1 MSKSNAAKQKPPKT
15 CLLCLI
21 CLGFLS
27 LVILNTVELIRQSKY
42 YSDIINKFQHV
53 WKFLKSYYPNSYAK
67 FYFSWMPCC
76 MSKIQHDQRVNSRET
91 AVENTL
97 KYNWLNII
105 EKCRQQSRFIDTKC
119 SNVSLL
125 VTCNSITPK
134 VSLRILYKVDCVSTS
149 LMNDHQKKTFGVFIS
164 LISIETQ
171 KSVEKQS
178 CNLICYITTK
188 MKGT

>member
-1 MSKSNAAKQKPPKT
+1 
-15 CLLCLI
+15 
-21 CLGFLS
+21 
-27 LVILNTVELIRQSKY
+27 
-42 YSDIINKFQHV
+42 
-53 WKFLKSYYPNSYAK
+53 
-67 FYFSWMPCC
+67 MPCC

-119 SNVSLL
+119 STVSLL

-149 LMNDHQKKTFGVFIS
+149 LMNDHQKKAFGVFIS

-171 KSVEKQS
+171 KVLKNNPATWFAILQQKWREPKTF
-178 CNLICYITTK
+178 LT
-188 MKGT
+188 G